1 VKLVIHVY
9 VSACVPGS
17 RQAELE
23 AEEGICGSI
32 HTEALQGQC
41 CISVI
46 IIHYKTAQL
55 WPHIVNCHHEVFLEY
70 FCERK

>member
-1 VKLVIHVY
+1 VVHVY
-9 VSACVPGS
+9 VSVGVSGS
-17 RQAELE
+17 RETELE
-23 AEEGICGSI
+23 TEEGICGSI

-55 WPHIVNCHHEVFLEY
+55 WPHIVNRHHEVFLE
-70 FCERK
+70 